1 MQELLQQPAF
11 DQFRGARI
19 EPAPDKNSASDIEA
33 YIRATASTDY
43 HPCGTCKM
51 GQAEDAVVDGRMKV
65 HGIDD
70 LYIVDASVM
79 PEIVS
84 GNLNAPVQM
93 MAEMASDFIAGKP
106 LLQKQQ
112 VRFHFTNA
120 TGQS

>member
-1 MQELLQQPAF
+1 
-11 DQFRGARI
+11 
-19 EPAPDKNSASDIEA
+19 
-33 YIRATASTDY
+33 
-43 HPCGTCKM
+43 
-51 GQAEDAVVDGRMKV
+51 
-65 HGIDD
+65 
-70 LYIVDASVM
+70 M

-84 GNLNAPVQM
+84 DNLNAPVQM